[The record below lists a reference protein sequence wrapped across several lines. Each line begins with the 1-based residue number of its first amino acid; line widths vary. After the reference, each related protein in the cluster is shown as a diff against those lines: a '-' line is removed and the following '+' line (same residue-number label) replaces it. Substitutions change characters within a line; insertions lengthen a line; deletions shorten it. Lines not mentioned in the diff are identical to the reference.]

1 MSQAVK
7 PDTIRWRRGDCH
19 VSIGQIFVTKSLKSN
34 TGGHMSIDLPVDHA
48 LVSPFTASASGQR
61 MRAYARLVDEGPVH
75 RITMPSGAPA
85 WLVTGH
91 TEVKSALS
99 DPRLIKNGGPM
110 TAAALQLS
118 PDIDRAMN
126 SDLLHL
132 DPPDHTRLRRLV
144 AAAFSRR
151 RVDDLVPRMVQIADA
166 LLDAMARSPE
176 PVDLID
182 AYAFPL
188 PMTVICELLG
198 VPAADAATF
207 RRWST
212 TIVSGALSD
221 PAEWV
226 ASATSLVEY
235 TRALVEIKRATPTDD
250 LLSAL
255 IASRDGADRLSEDEL
270 TSMVVLLLLA
280 GHETTVNL
288 IGNAANLLFEHPA
301 QLAALRADPGLI
313 PGVVE
318 EVLRFESPVQV
329 ATPRF
334 AAEQL
339 RIADRL
345 IEKGDM
351 VFASVLT
358 AGRFDDRLDHPAEF
372 DPSGQTSI
380 MFRSGTGSTTASAR
394 HWRARRGRSR

>member
-1 MSQAVK
+1 
-7 PDTIRWRRGDCH
+7 
-19 VSIGQIFVTKSLKSN
+19 
-34 TGGHMSIDLPVDHA
+34 
-48 LVSPFTASASGQR
+48 
-61 MRAYARLVDEGPVH
+61 
-75 RITMPSGAPA
+75 
-85 WLVTGH
+85 
-91 TEVKSALS
+91 
-99 DPRLIKNGGPM
+99 
-110 TAAALQLS
+110 
-118 PDIDRAMN
+118 MN

-339 RIADRL
+339 RISDRL

-372 DPSGQTSI
+372 DPRRADQHHVSFGHGIHHCIGAPLARAEGAVALSRLL
-380 MFRSGTGSTTASAR
+380 FRFPEIRPAVPPDSLN
-394 HWRARRGRSR
+394 WRPSVLMHGLLGLPVALS